1 MGHVDAGAR
10 NALAVCCAA
19 SAGVH
24 AALVPE
30 HLAENT
36 ILGTGFALAAVCLF
50 ASTLAFA
57 GTRAPS
63 PAAAPATAL
72 LLVALISA
80 YVVSRTAGVPLIGT
94 EVEEVDAVGLTTQA
108 LQAAG
113 LAAALV
119 LTKPAFAVPALA
131 RGKETRTCDSPDS

>member
-30 HLAENT
+30 HLSEST
-36 ILGTGFALAAVCLF
+36 ILGTGFALSAVCLF
-50 ASTLAFA
+50 ASTFAFA
-57 GTRAPS
+57 GTLAPG
-63 PAAAPATAL
+63 PTAAPATAL

-80 YVVSRTAGVPLIGT
+80 YAVSRTTGLPLIGA
-94 EVEEVDAVGLTTQA
+94 EVEKVDAVGLTTQA

>member
-1 MGHVDAGAR
+1 MDHVDAGAR
-10 NALAVCCAA
+10 NALTVCCAA

-30 HLAENT
+30 HLGENT

-63 PAAAPATAL
+63 SAAAPATAL

-80 YVVSRTAGVPLIGT
+80 YAISRAAGLPLIGA
-94 EVEEVDAVGLTTQA
+94 EVEEVDAVGLTTQV

-113 LAAALV
+113 LAAALI